1 MGMRHQGSRPIAGNL
16 RDAMRQV
23 PKPSAV
29 IRRTEY
35 GLLIELSNGWER
47 TVSGAK
53 FPSSSRALAA
63 AVAWA
68 KRHGAKSVEVLG

>member
-1 MGMRHQGSRPIAGNL
+1 MWNTGHGSPPISSNL
-16 RDAMRQV
+16 HEAMRKV
-23 PKPSAV
+23 PRPSAV

-47 TVSGAK
+47 TVSGAR
-53 FPSSSRALAA
+53 FPSPRTALDA